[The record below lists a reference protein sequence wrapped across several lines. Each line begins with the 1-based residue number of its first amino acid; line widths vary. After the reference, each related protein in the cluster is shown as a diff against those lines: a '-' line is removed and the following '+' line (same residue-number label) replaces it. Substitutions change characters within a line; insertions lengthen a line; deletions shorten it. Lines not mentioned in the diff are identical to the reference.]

1 MLVESAFPLTS
12 FGFFINLPFLLEN
25 VIANLKIYS
34 KHQKNKNK
42 KVQLNESYL
51 AFDLV
56 DKKSVTSH
64 ILFLSSF

>member
-12 FGFFINLPFLLEN
+12 FVFFINLPFLLEN

-56 DKKSVTSH
+56 DKKSYFVSEF
-64 ILFLSSF
+64 I